1 MLPRAAIE
9 QTIRTYA
16 AAWKARDRETWLDTF
31 AEGATQ
37 EDPVGSGVR
46 VGREEI
52 GAFWD
57 RAMEQYPS
65 VEIVPR
71 RIVITGQ
78 EAAMIW
84 TVDATSASRRRTLE
98 GVDVFTF
105 DEEARIVRV
114 RTYWEPPPGAEAV

>member
-1 MLPRAAIE
+1 MPARVAIE

-16 AAWKARDRETWLDTF
+16 AAWKARDRETWLNTF

-37 EDPVGSGVR
+37 EDPVGSGIR
-46 VGREEI
+46 AGREEI

-57 RAMEQYPS
+57 RAMEQYRS

-71 RIVITGQ
+71 RIVVTGQ

-84 TVDATSASRRRTLE
+84 TVNATSASHRRTIE

-114 RTYWEPPPGAEAV
+114 RAYWEPPLGADAV